1 MIKLISI
8 MLAIFVAVAFMPVP
22 AFSDE
27 PVQPVKPAAKTKST
41 KTVAP
46 AASTSA
52 EQAPL
57 SQAEYEANMKKTLD
71 RGYRNVL
78 FSPGEVAIGIQDNT
92 KPGTIPVVNV
102 LWGCGIGLLKGMRRL
117 GSGGWDLIA
126 AFIPHQQQG
135 MPVNPETIA

>member
-8 MLAIFVAVAFMPVP
+8 VLAIFVAVAFMPVP

-27 PVQPVKPAAKTKST
+27 PVQPIAKEKSK
-41 KTVAP
+41 KTATVTPTASAP
-46 AASTSA
+46 A
-52 EQAPL
+52 EQATL
-57 SQAEYEANMKKTLD
+57 TQAEYEANMKKTLD
-71 RGYRNVL
+71 RGYRNML
-78 FSPGEVAIGIQDNT
+78 FSPGEVVIGIQDNT

-102 LWGCGIGLLKGMRRL
+102 FWGFGMGLLKGMRRL
-117 GSGGWDLIA
+117 GSGSWDVVA

>member
-1 MIKLISI
+1 MIKLISV
-8 MLAIFVAVAFMPVP
+8 MLAVFVAVAFMPVA

-27 PVQPVKPAAKTKST
+27 PAQPVAKEKST
-41 KTVAP
+41 KTAAVTP
-46 AASTSA
+46 AASA
-52 EQAPL
+52 PAGQATL
-57 SQAEYEANMKKTLD
+57 TQAEYESGMKNTLD

-78 FSPGEVAIGIQDNT
+78 FSPGEVIIGIQDNT

-102 LWGCGIGLLKGMRRL
+102 LWGCGIGILKGMRRL

-135 MPVNPETIA
+135 MPVNPETLG